1 MSADSYN
8 QAAKMEQQPHLEH
21 QMTAGG
27 HIAETSQPQLPIYH
41 RKLANPTP
49 LGLLSF
55 ATGIFFISCVGVG
68 ARGITINNML
78 IAIPG
83 LSPSPPKPPPKKL
96 DSRKSNTKTEAD
108 PKTEK
113 KFGATV
119 FSSYGAFNI
128 SYSMIYLP
136 GSGIVAAYTDS
147 ATGQLSPEFDQALG
161 LYYTAWCIV
170 TFLFAVG
177 ACRAS
182 WVVVLILC
190 FFDLECLLLAAGLM
204 SGNAGVLKAG
214 NGVGFVVAVL
224 C

>member
-1 MSADSYN
+1 
-8 QAAKMEQQPHLEH
+8 
-21 QMTAGG
+21 
-27 HIAETSQPQLPIYH
+27 
-41 RKLANPTP
+41 
-49 LGLLSF
+49 
-55 ATGIFFISCVGVG
+55 
-68 ARGITINNML
+68 
-78 IAIPG
+78 
-83 LSPSPPKPPPKKL
+83 
-96 DSRKSNTKTEAD
+96 
-108 PKTEK
+108 
-113 KFGATV
+113 
-119 FSSYGAFNI
+119 
-128 SYSMIYLP
+128 MIYLP

-224 C
+224 CCEFFFFFFFFLFAFLLLLLLLRLGDSWV